1 MDPVRR
7 LKKEKKPKVR
17 EITPMFAVTVKVK
30 PRELKKI
37 SLAPERVKIRATE

>member
-7 LKKEKKPKVR
+7 LKKEKKTKVR

-30 PRELKKI
+30 PK
-37 SLAPERVKIRATE
+37 RVKKNFSRAREG